1 MNLDR
6 KYLQLAEIYGGEK
19 GYIHVRDNA
28 AGKGRDIGKVNNGT
42 FVLVPVRD
50 LLTPAQQKVY
60 FDSGWCQVADT
71 SNDDLWFAA
80 TGENWVECSHV
91 KLLLDPVV
99 PPPAPAPEK
108 KRYRVTA
115 TFEIEE
121 L

>member
-1 MNLDR
+1 MDLDR

-71 SNDDLWFAA
+71 SNDDLWFAV
-80 TGENWVECSHV
+80 TGENWVEMSHV
-91 KLLLDPVV
+91 KPLAADPVP
-99 PPPAPAPEK
+99 PPPAPAK
-108 KRYRVTA
+108 KRYKVSA
-115 TFEIEE
+115 VFEIEE

>member
-1 MNLDR
+1 MDLDR

-28 AGKGRDIGKVNNGT
+28 AGKGMDIGKVNNGT

-91 KLLLDPVV
+91 KLLPDPVV
-99 PPPAPAPEK
+99 PPPAPVPAK

-115 TFEIEE
+115 VFEIEE

>member
-1 MNLDR
+1 MDLDR

-28 AGKGRDIGKVNNGT
+28 AQKGMDIGRVNNG
-42 FVLVPVRD
+42 FQLLVPVRD
-50 LLTPAQQKVY
+50 NLTPAQQKVF
-60 FDSGWCQVADT
+60 FDSGWCQAA
-71 SNDDLWFAA
+71 NILNNDLWPSA

-91 KLLLDPVV
+91 RLLPDIVI
-99 PPPAPAPEK
+99 PPPVPTPEK